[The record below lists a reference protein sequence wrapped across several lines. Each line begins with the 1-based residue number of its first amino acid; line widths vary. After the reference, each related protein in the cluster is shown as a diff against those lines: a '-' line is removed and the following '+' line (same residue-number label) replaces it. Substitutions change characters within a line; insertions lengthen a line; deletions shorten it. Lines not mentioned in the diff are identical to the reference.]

1 MTKMMQLVEEMRARL
16 DQISDTEQTLVRAL
30 GDALSRVDQKL
41 LQDVRSISIEHEAR
55 RGAILLELQTL
66 ASRIGAFP
74 TAREPMAGIEYSE
87 PAARSIGSPHN
98 GHEVPYNRGPEPAG
112 HPHMA
117 DAMHRGHEA
126 GHRGADP
133 IPFPRNGH
141 HHHHAHQHAAFNRG
155 GDWRQAANN
164 IEDELDVYFKDAA
177 AH

>member
-16 DQISDTEQTLVRAL
+16 DQIADTEQTLVRAL

-74 TAREPMAGIEYSE
+74 TAREPMQGIEYAE
-87 PAARSIGSPHN
+87 PTARSIASALN
-98 GHEVPYNRGPEPAG
+98 GHEAAYRAPDPVVHPQMHDPMYRAPEPHLHRAG
-112 HPHMA
+112 
-117 DAMHRGHEA
+117 
-126 GHRGADP
+126 DP

-141 HHHHAHQHAAFNRG
+141 HPQAHPQGTFNRG

-177 AH
+177 AQ

>member
-16 DQISDTEQTLVRAL
+16 DQIADTEQTLVRAL

-66 ASRIGAFP
+66 ATRIGAFP
-74 TAREPMAGIEYSE
+74 TAREPMQGIEYD
-87 PAARSIGSPHN
+87 PTARSIASALN
-98 GHEVPYNRGPEPAG
+98 GHEVPYSRPPDPVVHPQMHEPMYRAPEP
-112 HPHMA
+112 
-117 DAMHRGHEA
+117 MHRS
-126 GHRGADP
+126 ADP
-133 IPFPRNGH
+133 IPFPRS
-141 HHHHAHQHAAFNRG
+141 AQHVQPQAPFTRG

-177 AH
+177 AQ